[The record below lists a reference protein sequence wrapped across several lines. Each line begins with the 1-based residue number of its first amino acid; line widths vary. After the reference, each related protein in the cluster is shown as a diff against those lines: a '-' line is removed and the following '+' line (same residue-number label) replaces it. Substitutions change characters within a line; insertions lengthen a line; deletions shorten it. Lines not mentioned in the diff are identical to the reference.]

1 MKWLNFILSHSIFI
15 SICAFALCMQS
26 FQLLHIAANYT
37 IPTLVFFAT
46 LGSYN
51 FYWLISKYYFAPK
64 TGLLTFL
71 RQNAMNVVFLLLA
84 SVGILFCLFTER
96 HLLPEILVS
105 AGLTLLYSV
114 PLWPGSRPAY
124 FKKAGFVKT
133 VLLAFT
139 WTYVT
144 VVIPAGEGIWIHT
157 TPALLLF
164 TARFLF
170 MLMLCIIFDS
180 RDAAVDKM
188 RSLHSLA
195 TAVTKKTLGIIMAL
209 VFACYV
215 ATGVVLRYFFD
226 DRPQL
231 VAFLLTGIIVLLVY
245 RLSLKKQGYVFYY
258 FWVDGLMLISA
269 LATYIA
275 AAF

>member
-15 SICAFALCMQS
+15 SLCAFALCLQT
-26 FQLLHIAANYT
+26 FWLLHIRTDYIVTAL
-37 IPTLVFFAT
+37 IFFAT

-51 FYWLISKYYFAPK
+51 FYWLISKYYFSGNVDIASF
-64 TGLLTFL
+64 G
-71 RQNAMNVVFLLLA
+71 RQNAMNVVFFLLA
-84 SVGILFCLFTER
+84 AAGILFCLFAR
-96 HLLPEILVS
+96 IDLLPGVLV
-105 AGLTLLYSV
+105 AVVLTLLYSL
-114 PLWPGSRPAY
+114 PLWPGSKPS
-124 FKKAGFVKT
+124 FFQKAGFIKT

-139 WTYVT
+139 WAYVT
-144 VVIPAGEGIWIHT
+144 VVIPAREGIWIHT
-157 TPALLLF
+157 TAALLLF

-180 RDAAVDKM
+180 RDAAIDKM

-195 TAVTKKTLGIIMAL
+195 TAVTRKTLGIIMII

-215 ATGVVLRYFFD
+215 IAGFVLRYFFD

-231 VAFLLTGIIVLLVY
+231 VAFLVTGVIVLLVY
-245 RLSLKKQGYVFYY
+245 RLSLRKQGYVFYY

-269 LATYIA
+269 LATFIA
-275 AAF
+275 GIF